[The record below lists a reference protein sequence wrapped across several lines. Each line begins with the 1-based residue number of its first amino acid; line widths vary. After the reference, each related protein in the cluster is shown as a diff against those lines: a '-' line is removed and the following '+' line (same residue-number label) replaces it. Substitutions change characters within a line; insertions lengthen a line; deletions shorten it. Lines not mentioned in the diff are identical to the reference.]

1 MKSVLLV
8 STMVMAM
15 GMSPED
21 RAKDLVSK
29 MTLQEKVRT
38 RRVFFFSKY
47 RFLKKSTIEQTHY
60 LHGSGQGYVGNVEAN
75 DRLGIPALKLNDG
88 PQGFRDN
95 DHLGTTT
102 GTFSSSFFVPSY

>member
-1 MKSVLLV
+1 MFFKVSFFLLLKY
-8 STMVMAM
+8 
-15 GMSPED
+15 D
-21 RAKDLVSK
+21 R
-29 MTLQEKVRT
+29 
-38 RRVFFFSKY
+38 
-47 RFLKKSTIEQTHY
+47 IQTHY